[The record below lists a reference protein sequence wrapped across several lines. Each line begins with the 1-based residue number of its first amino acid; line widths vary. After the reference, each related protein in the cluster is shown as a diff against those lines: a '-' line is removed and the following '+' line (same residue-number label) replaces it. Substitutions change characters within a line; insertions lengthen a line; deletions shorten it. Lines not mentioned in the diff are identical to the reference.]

1 MNTHLSIALHALTL
15 LANAT
20 DGLTSDAI
28 AEQLQ
33 TNPVFL
39 RRVLSNLKKQ
49 GIVVMR
55 RGAQGGIVLN
65 RAANEL
71 SLDEVFRTLQNNR
84 PLLPMHNLSEPSNI
98 SRSIDA
104 LFEACESDMIR
115 YLSGFTLKDL
125 QESANEPAN
134 VWQHGKVAL

>member
-1 MNTHLSIALHALTL
+1 
-15 LANAT
+15 
-20 DGLTSDAI
+20 
-28 AEQLQ
+28 
-33 TNPVFL
+33 
-39 RRVLSNLKKQ
+39 
-49 GIVVMR
+49 MR

-84 PLLPMHNLSEPSNI
+84 PLLPMHNLSDPSDI
-98 SRSIDA
+98 SRSIDT
-104 LFEACESDMIR
+104 LFDACESNMIR